1 MGGGCG
7 VFHSILGSLRLRC
20 RSEGKAKAERRQ
32 SEGRVE
38 TYLWIAIRR
47 GRVNLWVL
55 DTIIKNIWR
64 YKVKT
69 ELKVF
74 FMYD

>member
-32 SEGRVE
+32 GGDIFEGSDKEGKSEFVG
-38 TYLWIAIRR
+38 A
-47 GRVNLWVL
+47 
-55 DTIIKNIWR
+55 
-64 YKVKT
+64 
-69 ELKVF
+69 
-74 FMYD
+74 